1 MKLAPG
7 PCVPIEWAFGRVAEA
22 EARLAQ
28 DRLTGSDKRVL
39 VLWILC
45 SIVGL
50 VFAQK
55 YFFQAFPEASVDFKV
70 SRAEAQKRAKQFVE
84 GLGQDLDG
92 YQSTIVFDVDDTAK
106 TYLERELGLKQA
118 NYLMS
123 SDLNIWYWDVR
134 FFRPQQEEEFR
145 VRVSP
150 AGSIVGYDHKIPE
163 AQAAKSLNRDEAAG
177 AAESYLQSKL
187 GMNLAQWEFLPAE
200 ANSQTR
206 PNRMDW
212 SFTWERKNFK
222 VKDAPYRMQ
231 VGLQGDRIGDSVQ
244 FLQVPEAWTRD
255 YQHLRSTNNFYGELA
270 LVPYGFLLGAALWL
284 GIVLWRQG
292 KTSWSIAFQIG
303 VVVAILYFLME
314 LNEWGTVRA
323 GYDTQVTYAGFVL
336 RALLSMIL
344 GAVGTAITISLVY
357 PGGEPLYRA
366 SQADRMRLPRAFSW
380 RGMRSKEFF
389 CANVVGLS
397 LAAAHIG
404 FIVAFYMIGSHFGV
418 WAPQDIKYSD
428 IVNTPFPWIAGVAI
442 GVLAA
447 TNEEFTFRLFA
458 IPFLHKLTG
467 SRVLAVILPAF
478 FWSFLHSN
486 YPQEPGYIRGIE
498 VGIMGIVAGLVMLRW
513 GIVATLLWHYTVD
526 ASLVGLL
533 LIRSDNLYFKVS
545 GIVVGLAAVVPLAY
559 CGVSYLRRGYFE
571 DVDDLLNR
579 AEPAPEISLARQAAP
594 EQAAVAAGSYHA
606 LTTGALGFLAIC
618 VVLGGVLAWRLKRD
632 HIGDYLKVSAD
643 RALATQHANEVMRQ
657 HGLDPNSYRKAT
669 EMVDTTDPVVNEFLY
684 RRLSVPQI
692 NDIYAQ
698 RVPGALWRVRYFR
711 DAQPE
716 EYAVTLKPDG
726 SLQGFWHILAE
737 ATKGANLSK
746 QEVTAIAEK
755 YLTEQKHIDLSSWKL
770 VEANSDKRPNRTDHT
785 LTWQQHTP
793 LGGYDPRDKN
803 SNAYVRM
810 SLKVLGDE
818 PGDYRTFIKI
828 PEEFERQ
835 QGEQTLGRILVAVFQ
850 FCVGL
855 ALLISVLVFFFKR
868 LRAQPVAVPWRRLLG
883 WSLVGVCG
891 LIASFFFGRGIPGL
905 LTNYPTTMPMRLF
918 LATAAVGIFLIGVVL
933 MGLLVLVFGLAW
945 SFAARAFGD
954 AQLPGWLGMSTEYY
968 RDAFWIGIGG
978 AAVLIGLRHL
988 LDYAAGWWPTL
999 HRGIP
1004 AAFGDVYDAVFPGI
1018 SAPGAFVFRGLLAV
1032 GVLALAGAFLGAE
1045 LRARWLRLGVF
1056 LAIAVA
1062 LVTSW
1067 GSPADFLKQFL
1078 ASAIMLAVVVFGI
1091 QRLVRFNI
1099 LGLFLIVVCTPLLGT
1114 ASELLTQP
1122 NSFYRLNGYI
1132 ALLVVVLLL
1141 AWPLVTWRQRG
1152 RSMQPAN

>member
-1 MKLAPG
+1 
-7 PCVPIEWAFGRVAEA
+7 
-22 EARLAQ
+22 LAQ
-28 DRLTGSDKRVL
+28 DRLTGSDKRTL
-39 VLWILC
+39 ILWILC
-45 SIVGL
+45 GIVGL

-70 SRAEAQKRAKQFVE
+70 SRTDAQKRAKQFVE
-84 GLGQDLDG
+84 GLGQNLSD

-123 SDLNIWYWDVR
+123 RELNIWYWDVR
-134 FFRPQQEEEFR
+134 FFKPQQEEEFR

-150 AGSIVGYDHKIPE
+150 AGNIVGYDHKIPE
-163 AQAAKSLNRDEAAG
+163 AQAAKSLNRDDAVAAAG
-177 AAESYLQSKL
+177 TYLQSRL

-200 ANSQTR
+200 ANSQAR
-206 PNRMDW
+206 PNRLDW
-212 SFTWERKNFK
+212 SFTWERKDFK
-222 VKDAPYRMQ
+222 AKDAPYRMQ

-244 FLQVPEAWTRD
+244 FLQVPEAWIRD

-270 LVPYGFLLGAALWL
+270 LLPYGFLLGAALWL
-284 GIVLWRQG
+284 GIALWRQG

-303 VVVAILYFLME
+303 VAVALLYFLME

-323 GYDTQVTYAGFVL
+323 GYDTTVTYAGFVL

-366 SQADRMRLPRAFSW
+366 SQPDQMRLPRAFSW

-389 CANVVGLS
+389 LANAVGLS

-404 FIVAFYMIGSHFGV
+404 FIVVFYMVGSHFGV

-467 SRVLAVILPAF
+467 SRVLSVILPAF

-533 LIRSDNLYFKVS
+533 LIRSDNLYFKIS
-545 GIVVGLAAVVPLAY
+545 GVIVGLAAMVPLAY
-559 CGVSYLRRGYFE
+559 CGANYVKRGYFE

-579 AEPAPEISLARQAAP
+579 AEPAPEITLARQTPP
-594 EQAAVAAGSYHA
+594 ERGAVIAQSYHA

-618 VVLGGVLAWRLKRD
+618 VVVGGVLAWRLKRD
-632 HIGDYLKVSAD
+632 HIGDYLKVSTD
-643 RALATQHANEVMRQ
+643 RMVATQRGNEVMRQ
-657 HGLDPNSYRKAT
+657 HGLDPNGYLKAAQ
-669 EMVDTTDPVVNEFLY
+669 MVDTTDPVINEYLY
-684 RRLSVPQI
+684 RRMSVPQI

-726 SLQGFWHILAE
+726 SLHGFWHTLAE
-737 ATKGANLSK
+737 AAKGANLTK
-746 QEVTAIAEK
+746 DEATAIAKK
-755 YLTEQKHIDLSSWKL
+755 YLTGQKHIDLSGWKL
-770 VEANSDKRPNRTDHT
+770 VEANSDKRPNRTDTT
-785 LTWQQHTP
+785 LTWQQNTP
-793 LGGYDPRDKN
+793 VDPSN
-803 SNAYVRM
+803 SGANAADHAYVRM

-818 PGDYRTFIKI
+818 PADYRTFIKI

-835 QGEQTLGRILVAVFQ
+835 QGEQTLGRILVAVLQ
-850 FCVGL
+850 FCVAL
-855 ALLISVLVFFFKR
+855 ALLISMFVFFFKR
-868 LRAQPVAVPWRRLLG
+868 LRAQAVVVPWRRLLG
-883 WSLVGVCG
+883 WSVVGVCG

-905 LTNYPTTMPMRLF
+905 LTSYPTTMPMRLF
-918 LATAAVGIFLIGVVL
+918 LATAAVGLFLIASVL
-933 MGLLVLVFGLAW
+933 LGLLVLVFGLAW

-954 AQLPGWLGMSTEYY
+954 AQLPGWLGMSADYY
-968 RDAFWIGIGG
+968 RDAFWVGIGG
-978 AAVLIGLRHL
+978 AGALIGLHHL

-1018 SAPGAFVFRGLLAV
+1018 SAPGAFVFRGLLAM

-1045 LRARWLRLGVF
+1045 LRARWVRLGLF
-1056 LAIAVA
+1056 IAIAA
-1062 LVTSW
+1062 TLVTSW
-1067 GSPADFLKQFL
+1067 GSPADFLKQSVI
-1078 ASAIMLAVVVFGI
+1078 SAIMLAVVVFGM

-1099 LGLFLIVVCTPLLGT
+1099 LGLFLIVVCTALAGT

-1122 NSFYRLNGYI
+1122 DNFYRLNGYVV
-1132 ALLVVVLLL
+1132 LLVIVLLL
-1141 AWPLVTWRQRG
+1141 AWPLVVWRQC
-1152 RSMQPAN
+1152 SQPAN